1 MKRLFLIITTVLF
14 IALAFFVPSV
24 SAEAQNIA
32 AVTYD
37 FSSYPIPSG
46 KDSTFVLDQN
56 GMMGLLQKNGDGTY
70 FQDAAGNYSADIN
83 AVTGFVASLASMYE
97 MPGYTIMNQVTES
110 QYLISAISQGIGG
123 VRVPQITV
131 STVPE
136 AQAAAETVV
145 AEEQAQTVSSMTY
158 IDIDID
164 NQKLTYFVNG
174 APVLISDV
182 VTGNA
187 GAHHDTPKG
196 TYTVYGKS
204 TNRTLKG
211 ADYEAFVKYWMPFTG
226 NYGIHDASWRKSF
239 GGSIYKTNGSHGC
252 VNLPRS
258 MAEALFNQVSVGTPV
273 VIH

>member
-1 MKRLFLIITTVLF
+1 MKRVFLTITTVLF
-14 IALAFFVPSV
+14 VALAFFVPSV
-24 SAEAQNIA
+24 SAQAQNIA
-32 AVTYD
+32 SVTYD

-46 KDSTFVLDQN
+46 KDSAFVLDQN
-56 GMMGLLQKNGDGTY
+56 GMMGLLQKNADGSY

-83 AVTGFVASLASMYE
+83 AVTGFVSSLASMYE
-97 MPGYTIMNQVTES
+97 ISGCTVMNQVAES

-123 VRVPQITV
+123 VRIPQITV

-136 AQAAAETVV
+136 AQAAIETASAAE
-145 AEEQAQTVSSMTY
+145 QMQTVSNMTY

-187 GAHHDTPKG
+187 RAHHDTPKG
-196 TYTVYGKS
+196 TYTLYGKS

-239 GGSIYKTNGSHGC
+239 GGSIYQTSGSHGC
-252 VNLPRS
+252 VNLPGS
-258 MAEALFNQVSVGTPV
+258 MAEALFNQVSVGTMV